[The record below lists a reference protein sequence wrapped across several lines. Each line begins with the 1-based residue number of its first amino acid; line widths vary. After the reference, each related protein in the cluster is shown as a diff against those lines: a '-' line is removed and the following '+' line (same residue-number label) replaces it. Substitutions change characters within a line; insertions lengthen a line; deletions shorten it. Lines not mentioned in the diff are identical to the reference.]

1 MPSTLD
7 LLISKHID
15 ETTKEPIV
23 DFVPTK
29 NGQLQVLYAE
39 NAVKQR
45 AVLASF
51 TQKGSIPQLPNVG
64 VDWVEFLTEQR
75 SAAEINSQ
83 IFTVM
88 HEYADTYNYV
98 PKYETTK
105 DELIV
110 TIEENK

>member
-1 MPSTLD
+1 MTSTLD
-7 LLISKHID
+7 LLISKTIN

-29 NGQLQVLYAE
+29 DGQLQVLYAE

-45 AVLASF
+45 AILASF
-51 TQKGSIPQLPNVG
+51 TQRGSIPQLRNVG
-64 VDWVEFLTEQR
+64 IEWVEFLTEQR

-83 IFTVM
+83 IFDAM
-88 HEYADTYNYV
+88 HDYADTYDYI

-105 DELIV
+105 DKLTV

>member
-1 MPSTLD
+1 MTSTLD

-23 DFVPTK
+23 DFMPTK
-29 NGQLQVLYAE
+29 DGQLQILYAK

-45 AVLASF
+45 AILASF
-51 TQKGSIPQLPNVG
+51 TQRGSIPQLPDVG
-64 VDWVEFLTEQR
+64 VDWAEFLTEQR

-83 IFTVM
+83 IFTAM
-88 HEYADTYNYV
+88 HEYADTYDYIPN
-98 PKYETTK
+98 YETTK
-105 DELIV
+105 DKLIV

>member
-1 MPSTLD
+1 MTSTLD
-7 LLISKHID
+7 LLISKTID

-29 NGQLQVLYAE
+29 DGQLQVLYAE

-51 TQKGSIPQLPNVG
+51 TQRGSIPQLRNVG
-64 VDWVEFLTEQR
+64 IEWVEFLTEQR

-83 IFTVM
+83 IFDAM
-88 HEYADTYNYV
+88 HEYANTYDYI
-98 PKYETTK
+98 PKYDTSDNRIT
-105 DELIV
+105 V

>member
-1 MPSTLD
+1 MASTLD
-7 LLISKHID
+7 LLVSKTVND
-15 ETTKEPIV
+15 TTKEPII

-29 NGQLQVLYAE
+29 DGQLQVLYAE

-51 TQKGSIPQLPNVG
+51 VQRGSIPQLPDVG

-75 SAAEINSQ
+75 SPAEINSQ
-83 IFTVM
+83 IFDAM
-88 HEYADTYNYV
+88 HNNANTYDYI
-98 PKYETTK
+98 PKYETT
-105 DELIV
+105 DGELTV

>member
-1 MPSTLD
+1 MTSTLD
-7 LLISKHID
+7 LLISKTIN

-29 NGQLQVLYAE
+29 DGQLQVLYAE

-51 TQKGSIPQLPNVG
+51 TQRGSIPQLPNVG
-64 VDWVEFLTEQR
+64 IEWVEFLTEQR
-75 SAAEINSQ
+75 SPAEINSQ
-83 IFTVM
+83 IFDAM
-88 HEYADTYNYV
+88 HDYADTYDYV
-98 PKYETTK
+98 PKYNTEDDKLT
-105 DELIV
+105 V

>member
-1 MPSTLD
+1 MLSTID
-7 LLISKHID
+7 LLISKTVN

-29 NGQLQVLYAE
+29 DGQLQVLYAE

-51 TQKGSIPQLPNVG
+51 VQRGSIPQLPDIG
-64 VDWVEFLTEQR
+64 VDWVEFLTSQR

-83 IFTVM
+83 IFTAM
-88 HEYADTYNYV
+88 HNYANTYDYI
-98 PKYETTK
+98 PKYETADDKLT
-105 DELIV
+105 V

>member
-1 MPSTLD
+1 MTSTLD
-7 LLISKHID
+7 LLISKTVD
-15 ETTKEPIV
+15 VNTKEPIV

-29 NGQLQVLYAE
+29 DGQLQAIYAE

-51 TQKGSIPQLPNVG
+51 TQRGSVPQLPDVG

-83 IFTVM
+83 IFDAM
-88 HEYADTYNYV
+88 HEYANTYNYI

-105 DELIV
+105 DKLTV

>member
-1 MPSTLD
+1 MTSTLD
-7 LLISKHID
+7 LLISKTID
-15 ETTKEPIV
+15 ETTKEPII

-29 NGQLQVLYAE
+29 DGQLQVLHAE

-51 TQKGSIPQLPNVG
+51 IQRGGIPQLPNVG

-83 IFTVM
+83 IFNAM
-88 HEYADTYNYV
+88 HEYADTYNYM
-98 PKYETTK
+98 PKYETTNDK
-105 DELIV
+105 LTV

>member
-1 MPSTLD
+1 MASTLD
-7 LLISKHID
+7 LLISKTIN

-29 NGQLQVLYAE
+29 DGQLQVLYAE
-39 NAVKQR
+39 SAIKQR

-51 TQKGSIPQLPNVG
+51 TQRGSIPQLPDVG

-83 IFTVM
+83 IMDTM
-88 HEYADTYNYV
+88 HKNADTYNYI
-98 PKYETTK
+98 PKYETTNDK
-105 DELIV
+105 LTV

>member
-1 MPSTLD
+1 MVSVLD
-7 LLISKHID
+7 LLISKTIN

-23 DFVPTK
+23 DFVSTK
-29 NGQLQVLYAE
+29 DGQLQVLYAE

-51 TQKGSIPQLPNVG
+51 TQRGSIPQLPDVG

-83 IFTVM
+83 IFTAM
-88 HEYADTYNYV
+88 HEYANTYDYV
-98 PKYETTK
+98 PNYETTK
-105 DELIV
+105 DNLIV